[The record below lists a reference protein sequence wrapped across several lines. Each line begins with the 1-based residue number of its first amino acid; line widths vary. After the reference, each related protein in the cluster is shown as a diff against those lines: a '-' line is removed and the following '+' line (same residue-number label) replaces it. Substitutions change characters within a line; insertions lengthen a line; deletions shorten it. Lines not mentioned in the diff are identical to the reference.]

1 MKHYIMMLGLRIKQS
16 VSGTFLCFPFK
27 CFIND
32 WQQME
37 YSHTEQSCSKCA
49 QPFPLLGEERVR
61 KRSDGE
67 EREKLSRK
75 IV

>member
-1 MKHYIMMLGLRIKQS
+1 MRHCIMMLGLRIKQS
-16 VSGTFLCFPFK
+16 VTGTFLCFPFK

-32 WQQME
+32 WQHME
-37 YSHTEQSCSKCA
+37 HSGTEQSCSKCA
-49 QPFPLLGEERVR
+49 QPFLLLEEERVR

-67 EREKLSRK
+67 KREKLSRR